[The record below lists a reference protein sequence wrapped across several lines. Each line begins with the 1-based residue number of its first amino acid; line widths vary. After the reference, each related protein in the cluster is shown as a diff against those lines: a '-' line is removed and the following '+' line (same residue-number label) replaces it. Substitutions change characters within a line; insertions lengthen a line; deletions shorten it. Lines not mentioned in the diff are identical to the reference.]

1 MPVGKLNW
9 MQMDTAIG
17 SDTAALHL
25 RLQELERQE
34 KEISKLRRQLHDRL
48 DSFPSQ
54 AIQDRERLVSAQR
67 RALHR
72 EIDALR
78 EQLKIT

>member
-1 MPVGKLNW
+1 
-9 MQMDTAIG
+9 MDESNSGPMEAGI
-17 SDTAALHL
+17 SADRAALHL

-34 KEISKLRRQLHDRL
+34 KEVSKLRRQLHDRL
-48 DSFPSQ
+48 DSFPNEALQ
-54 AIQDRERLVSAQR
+54 ARERLVSAQR

-78 EQLKIT
+78 EQLNLS